1 MNCVVLRLDMTHQSK
16 NIHKT
21 YKPGE
26 RYSPEAMTKMREA
39 NYERWVKKSKLKYG
53 DRYDYSKAKDQY
65 VKQKNEVLL
74 RCSIH
79 DHEFPITPDRNLQT
93 KNGGCIHC
101 KREDITATTIK
112 DGKKKFFTWFND
124 NQSKYVDIVS
134 DFKGMTQPLSFKC
147 KEHGTTEA
155 FQPTLIM
162 NGNTHDWACTKCTER
177 EQSKKMRSV
186 NSDLIVELTPLLP
199 DNIKITKIEFDEKVK
214 ATLIWTECDIHGEQ
228 SSNTK
233 NFFRK
238 SPTKCVECSKLLVGY
253 TSAKLE
259 RLIKTGKKGE
269 LCHLAVMEMEVF
281 DIRAMKVGVTT
292 RTLQERYSWY
302 LKEKFHHVQLFEIDA
317 YVLENRIKI
326 EFSTHLD
333 KRILFAGMKHG
344 ERWSGDTEFYSFSQK
359 NSIINYIDQFIDEE
373 LPSGQINYEK
383 ELGSMVIPKGEPL
396 KFDRGKFTDNVPI
409 PVIGINPVTHEV
421 MHKFES
427 YSDAHRFGFSNLSM
441 IISNKYDRQLS
452 GGLQWFKQSE
462 FDPNDIPIIHPRQA
476 QPVLCVEKNIHFRST
491 IEAEVYLRSM
501 GFKVSG
507 SKISAVLNGK
517 RNKTGGFSFERSK
530 LSNDEIVKQEHYT
543 NDESAICIKPKINR
557 V

>member
-16 NIHKT
+16 NIHKK

-26 RYSPEAMTKMREA
+26 RYSPEAVIKMREA

-65 VKQKNEVLL
+65 VKQKSEVVL

-79 DHEFPITPDRNLQT
+79 DHEFTIKPDRNLQSKT
-93 KNGGCIHC
+93 GGCIHC
-101 KREDITATTIK
+101 KREGITATTIK
-112 DGKKKFFTWFND
+112 DGKKKFLSWFND
-124 NQSKYVDIVS
+124 NQAKYVDIVS
-134 DFKGMTQPLSFKC
+134 DFKGMTKPLSFKC

-162 NGNTHDWACTKCTER
+162 NGNTHEWACSHCSDRAHR
-177 EQSKKMRSV
+177 ENIRSDHDKL
-186 NSDLIVELTPLLP
+186 NTELTPLLP

-214 ATLIWTECDIHGEQ
+214 ATLIWTECDIHGGQ
-228 SSNTK
+228 SPNTT

-238 SPTKCVECSKLLVGY
+238 SPTKCVECSKLIVGF

-259 RLIKTGKKGE
+259 RLINAGEKGK

-281 DIRAMKVGVTT
+281 NIRAMKVGVTT

-317 YVLENRIKI
+317 YVLENRIKL
-326 EFSTHLD
+326 EFSSFLD
-333 KRILFAGMKHG
+333 KRILFSGMRLG
-344 ERWSGDTEFYSFSQK
+344 ERWGGDTEFYAFNQR
-359 NSIINYIDQFIDEE
+359 NNIIDYINHFIEKE
-373 LPSGQINYEK
+373 LPKGQINYEK
-383 ELGSMVIPKGEPL
+383 ELGSMVIPVSGPKT
-396 KFDRGKFTDNVPI
+396 FDRDKNTDNIPI
-409 PVIGINPVTHEV
+409 AVIGINPNTHEV
-421 MHKFES
+421 IYKFDS
-427 YSDAHRFGFSNLSM
+427 LSDAHRFGFSNLST
-441 IISNKYDRQLS
+441 ILSEKYSRQLS

-462 FDPNDIPIIHPRQA
+462 FDPNDIPIIHPKLA
-476 QPVLCVEKNIHFRST
+476 QPVLCVERNIHFRST
-491 IEAEVYLRSM
+491 LEAEEYLRSK
-501 GFKVSG
+501 GFKVTG
-507 SKISAVLNGK
+507 SKISAVLNGY

-543 NDESAICIKPKINR
+543 NRDSVLCVKPKII
-557 V
+557 